1 MSVQIKS
8 YGALGLGAFFT
19 LITARTI
26 FDDVWHGSEVT
37 VTHLQAAAA
46 LVAAI
51 ASGHCVWPVFKQA
64 RLFAALGLSLI
75 FLASTAYI
83 VTSAGARNAE
93 LSNHKAA
100 LIVKSNEERA
110 ALKGKIAEAEAD
122 VDEAKRLFDEAKTA
136 AAKECGTGKKT
147 KCEGR
152 TETRTFAARDLEKA
166 ESFAMVLRGKLSLM
180 GPEERPFSGYA
191 HAAKVF
197 EAAGFGDAPV
207 IEARLTLLMP
217 FALVLISEV
226 GTLVFLGM
234 ALGFKAASV
243 SIPANDTGPGLPR
256 LPSISTV
263 STVSVIDFQKASK
276 AHKVL
281 TALESQK
288 GPVSN
293 AMLAR
298 LLGETEGEASK
309 SWREVAEHLEIGR
322 QGKELR
328 IALKK
333 TG

>member
-8 YGALGLGAFFT
+8 FSALGLGAFFT
-19 LITARTI
+19 AITARTI
-26 FDDVWHGSEVT
+26 FDDVWHGSEIT
-37 VTHLQAAAA
+37 VTHYQAAAA

-51 ASGHCVWPVFKQA
+51 ASGHFVWPVLKQA
-64 RLFAALGLSLI
+64 RLPAAIGLAFI

-93 LSNHKAA
+93 FSNHKAA
-100 LIVKSNEERA
+100 LIDKANEERS
-110 ALKGKIAEAEAD
+110 ALRGKIGEAEAD
-122 VDEAKRLFDEAKTA
+122 VDEAKRLFDAAKDA
-136 AAKECGTGKKT
+136 AAKECATGKATRCAGK
-147 KCEGR
+147 
-152 TETRTFAARDLEKA
+152 TETRNYAARDLEKA

-197 EAAGFGDAPV
+197 EAAGFGHAPV

-234 ALGFKAASV
+234 ALGFKQASV
-243 SIPANDTGPGLPR
+243 SLPANDTGPGFPQ

-263 STVSVIDFQKASK
+263 SVVDFQQARKQ
-276 AHKVL
+276 HKVL
-281 TALESQK
+281 KVLERQK

-293 AMLAR
+293 AELAR

-309 SWREVAEHLEIGR
+309 SWREVQHHLEIGR

-328 IALKK
+328 IALRKAV
-333 TG
+333 

>member
-1 MSVQIKS
+1 M
-8 YGALGLGAFFT
+8 
-19 LITARTI
+19 
-26 FDDVWHGSEVT
+26 
-37 VTHLQAAAA
+37 
-46 LVAAI
+46 
-51 ASGHCVWPVFKQA
+51 
-64 RLFAALGLSLI
+64 
-75 FLASTAYI
+75 
-83 VTSAGARNAE
+83 
-93 LSNHKAA
+93 
-100 LIVKSNEERA
+100 
-110 ALKGKIAEAEAD
+110 
-122 VDEAKRLFDEAKTA
+122 
-136 AAKECGTGKKT
+136 
-147 KCEGR
+147 
-152 TETRTFAARDLEKA
+152 
-166 ESFAMVLRGKLSLM
+166 
-180 GPEERPFSGYA
+180 
-191 HAAKVF
+191 F

-207 IEARLTLLMP
+207 VEARLTLLMP

-256 LPSISTV
+256 LPSV
-263 STVSVIDFQKASK
+263 STVSVVDFQKASK

-293 AMLAR
+293 AMLAP